1 MKLRIETIQKV
12 ACYITNE
19 QHELT
24 NSPDPVFTLS
34 ELSKL
39 WVDAALLAPFDNV
52 SCNVGAKVTGAF
64 PLLEFDLEVGSGGG
78 GTNGCFLVATM
89 AVCCY

>member
-1 MKLRIETIQKV
+1 MKLRIETIHKV
-12 ACYITNE
+12 AIYITNV
-19 QHELT
+19 QYELT

-39 WVDAALLAPFDNV
+39 WVDATLLVPFDNV

-64 PLLEFDLEVGSGGG
+64 PLLEFDLEVGGGG
-78 GTNGCFLVATM
+78 GTNGCFLVTTM